1 MFKPALTA
9 GSTAAPLPHIRCPAT
24 VGDALSH
31 CVDLTSPPRKSL
43 LRVLAEACTDA
54 AERTDLLL
62 LCSRGGREDYAK
74 RISDDCPSLLDLLA
88 GAYTRPLIS

>member
-1 MFKPALTA
+1 MFNMTLIA
-9 GSTAAPLPHIRCPAT
+9 GSTAPPLPHIHCPAT
-24 VGDALSH
+24 VEDALSH

-62 LCSRGGREDYAK
+62 LCSRGGREVTW
-74 RISDDCPSLLDLLA
+74 CTFNL
-88 GAYTRPLIS
+88 